1 MLLITTETGSTY
13 EFHGEDMSL
22 VTKNGHHTFK
32 YGIVKATPDWHTAVK
47 AIRDEGGN
55 VRVSD
60 WVGKHGEDRFPRV
73 GECLYVAGFD
83 AWYLSTPV
91 VSVEEID

>member
-1 MLLITTETGSTY
+1 MILITTETGSTY
-13 EFHGEDMSL
+13 EFREDEGIVS
-22 VTKNGHHTFK
+22 KNGRHTFK
-32 YGIVKATPDWHTAVK
+32 YGIVKATPDWYTAVK

-60 WVGKHGEDRFPRV
+60 WVGKHGEDRFPVV
-73 GECLYVAGFD
+73 GECLSVAGFD

-91 VSVEEID
+91 ASVSVESR

>member
-1 MLLITTETGSTY
+1 MKLITTETGSTY
-13 EFHGEDMSL
+13 EFHGEDMGL
-22 VTKNGHHTFK
+22 VTKNGYHTFK
-32 YGIVKATPDWHTAVK
+32 YGIVKATPNWGPAVK
-47 AIRDEGGN
+47 AIQDAGGT

-60 WVGKHGEDRFPRV
+60 WVGNHGKDGFPVV

-91 VSVEEID
+91 VSVAEID